1 MSWTVVDRGGS
12 KHKST
17 RDPVSRIDGKP
28 EVSKKLRQW
37 RSKAGRGPNRFE
49 VLASPEEEGNGEVET
64 SSR

>member
-1 MSWTVVDRGGS
+1 MDRGGS

-17 RDPVSRIDGKP
+17 RDPVSHIDGKH
-28 EVSKKLRQW
+28 KLRQW

-49 VLASPEEEGNGEVET
+49 VLASPEEEGNGEIET